1 MRNGVLLTDRES
13 QCRPKLMRLRLGVPT
28 NPSNT
33 IPDHRTWARHLR
45 SLIARVIQ
53 PVPFKGTDLEKRDY
67 IDSFADEYG
76 NRRATDRPFLA
87 FVLNVHVDQHNPPQA
102 LDQTLWWM
110 IQSQNFDAA
119 HASSLIAPSDALVVG
134 SDQLA
139 IEYRTMVELC
149 ALHALWII
157 ANKSKSDALVDRCL
171 NAAHWHTRE
180 LQPDN
185 AINRPWG
192 VAAFIELA
200 HQSADQE
207 TRDLAN
213 LHAQT
218 LIHNTSVS
226 FGTPDLLSALIL
238 KDAADQLDPITQ
250 HD

>member
-1 MRNGVLLTDRES
+1 MQE
-13 QCRPKLMRLRLGVPT
+13 KL
-28 NPSNT
+28 
-33 IPDHRTWARHLR
+33 A
-45 SLIARVIQ
+45 
-53 PVPFKGTDLEKRDY
+53 Y
-67 IDSFADEYG
+67 IDSFADEFG

-87 FVLNVHVDQHNPPQA
+87 TILGVTIEQHTPPQA
-102 LDQTLWWM
+102 LDEQLWWM
-110 IQSQNFDAA
+110 IESQQIDANKIQ
-119 HASSLIAPSDALVVG
+119 SLIAPNDALVVG

-157 ANKSKSDALVDRCL
+157 ANQSNSDDLLERCL

-192 VAAFIELA
+192 AAVFIELS
-200 HQSADQE
+200 HQSNDQE
-207 TRDLAN
+207 ARDLAN

-218 LIHNTSVS
+218 LIHNASVS
-226 FGTPDLLSALIL
+226 LGTPDLLSALIM
-238 KDAADQLDPITQ
+238 KNAADQLDPLCQQ